1 MSSNTGEPDKTTGQF
16 HSLKGTVVET
26 IGDLTGASTW
36 SNSGKEEHAAGEAE
50 YNAAQAKQY
59 IDGTADRVGG
69 YKDSV
74 LGALSGDKTQQVTG
88 NIRHDAGAAQQKANE
103 PAV

>member
-1 MSSNTGEPDKTTGQF
+1 MASNTGEPDKTTGQF

-26 IGDLTGASTW
+26 IGDLTGAQTW
-36 SNSGKEEHAAGEAE
+36 TNSGKEEHAAGEAE
-50 YNAAQAKQY
+50 YNAAQTKQFV
-59 IDGTADRVGG
+59 DGAADRVGG

-74 LGALSGDKTQQVTG
+74 LGAISGDKTQQAAG
-88 NIRHDAGAAQQKANE
+88 NVRKEAGHAQQKANE